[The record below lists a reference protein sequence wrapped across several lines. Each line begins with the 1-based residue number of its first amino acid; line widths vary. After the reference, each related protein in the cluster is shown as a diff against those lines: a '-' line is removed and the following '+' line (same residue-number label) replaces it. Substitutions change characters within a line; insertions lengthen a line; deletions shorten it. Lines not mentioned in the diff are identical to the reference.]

1 MKSLNAEIPGY
12 YTPVTIYYDTT
23 TEPSD
28 RDYPGSWDCEI
39 YKVVDDE
46 TFEDISPK
54 LNNDQMNYVLEY
66 VFDYD

>member
-1 MKSLNAEIPGY
+1 MKLLTATIPGY
-12 YTPVTIYYDTT
+12 ENDVTIYYDTT

-28 RDYPGSWDCEI
+28 QDYPGSWDCEI

-46 TFEDISPK
+46 TFEDISGQ
-54 LNNDQMNYVLEY
+54 LNTDQFNFVLEY